1 MKKKLNHR
9 ARRARRDFVSS
20 ASSASSALIVSRL
33 PAAIFFSVVVLS
45 LPTGAV
51 SQRADT
57 SPLPDGRGRE
67 QVSAMCVGC
76 HDLGMAVSKRATPNE
91 WRETV
96 ATMIDRG
103 AKITSEDAA
112 AIVTYLAEHY
122 GTSAQ
127 AGAERTA
134 SLPDGPGK
142 DVVMNK
148 CFQCHTQ
155 TMWND
160 LRQDRRAWEG
170 VLYRMVGRRA
180 LWTEEEINAMAD
192 YLARARG
199 PETMKR

>member
-1 MKKKLNHR
+1 MVKLEVR
-9 ARRARRDFVSS
+9 T
-20 ASSASSALIVSRL
+20 AL
-33 PAAIFFSVVVLS
+33 AATIFFGVVVL
-45 LPTGAV
+45 GFHADAA

-57 SPLPDGRGRE
+57 PALPDGRGKE
-67 QVSAMCVGC
+67 QVATLCVGC
-76 HDLGMAVSKRATPNE
+76 HDLNMAVNKRATPTE

-96 ATMIDRG
+96 AKMIDRG
-103 AKITSEDAA
+103 AKITSDEAA
-112 AIVTYLAEHY
+112 VIVAYLGEHY
-122 GTSAQ
+122 GASAA
-127 AGAERTA
+127 AGGERTA

-142 DVVMNK
+142 DVLMNK

-192 YLARARG
+192 YLARVRG
-199 PETMKR
+199 PAANR